1 MYRIKALNH
10 SKALIEYSNDLD
22 NTKKN
27 KGYNPNKKT
36 QNWLFLMI

>member
-22 NTKKN
+22 NTKKI
-27 KGYNPNKKT
+27 KDTILIKKHK
-36 QNWLFLMI
+36 IDCS